1 RRQRPRFQRVLQRKA
16 QFFVIDRLA
25 DKVIGAH
32 PQRGFH
38 VLKLWIRSHH
48 NDRARLAAL
57 LQLFQD
63 FDAALTRQVNVQQNG
78 VRRLVLQYAQHLFSV
93 SSLDALVAAFGAL
106 PRQRPAHQFFVV
118 HDQDFLPHHDR
129 YFIILHEPLTGF
141 VSRGTRLNYSTTL
154 RALGISALLF
164 SLFVASFDCQPL
176 TSELLGV
183 LVLGS
188 QDRQPQDRKSTRLNS
203 SHVAISYAVFC
214 LKKKKQKIYY

>member
-1 RRQRPRFQRVLQRKA
+1 
-16 QFFVIDRLA
+16 
-25 DKVIGAH
+25 
-32 PQRGFH
+32 
-38 VLKLWIRSHH
+38 
-48 NDRARLAAL
+48 
-57 LQLFQD
+57 
-63 FDAALTRQVNVQQNG
+63 
-78 VRRLVLQYAQHLFSV
+78 

-164 SLFVASFDCQPL
+164 SLFVASFDRQPL
-176 TSELLGV
+176 TSALLGV

-188 QDRQPQDRKSTRLNS
+188 QDPQPPLELRAAPWLARHLNS
-203 SHVAISYAVFC
+203 SLVRLHDASRQREPQARSFFSC
-214 LKKKKQKIYY
+214 RKERAWGSRWREASWSRTREELR